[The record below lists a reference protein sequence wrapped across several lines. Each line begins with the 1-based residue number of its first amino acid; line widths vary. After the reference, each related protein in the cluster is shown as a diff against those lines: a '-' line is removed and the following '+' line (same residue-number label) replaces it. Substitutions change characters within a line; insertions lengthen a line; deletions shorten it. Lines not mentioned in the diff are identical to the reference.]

1 MWSAVFVC
9 LTVTS
14 SFSGIEFCNHRGFS
28 DIAKAIHQVS
38 IAKLLQHIII
48 NACACVLQMANQT
61 ASQMALR
68 PYRLLVHW
76 TCRCEK
82 KRAEPV
88 PMHQHNMFPIY
99 LLLPTGLGVKI
110 T

>member
-1 MWSAVFVC
+1 
-9 LTVTS
+9 
-14 SFSGIEFCNHRGFS
+14 
-28 DIAKAIHQVS
+28 
-38 IAKLLQHIII
+38 
-48 NACACVLQMANQT
+48 MANQT